1 MARRARTKA
10 AVPAEAPTSVE
21 APQPPAAG
29 DDDAAFRAALRAFAA
44 SIPVRAAWLHQRGV
58 ISRAKYSEL
67 MKAQRDL
74 DAALLRMVT
83 EEEDRA

>member
-1 MARRARTKA
+1 MPRARKPKA
-10 AVPAEAPTSVE
+10 TAPAEAPAPVE
-21 APQPPAAG
+21 VPLPPAPA
-29 DDDAAFRAALRAFAA
+29 DDTDALRAFVA
-44 SIPVRAAWLHQRGV
+44 SIPARAAWLHQRGV